1 MELYNHEHYADP
13 TAFEAIRNTMPHNR
27 EKAEAADNNGCL
39 RLIEDVIRQAI
50 ADHLHALRRLPDPE
64 ARRQLAETEAF
75 FRSER
80 FRRLTRFDGQKV
92 LRMIR
97 KERDF
102 E

>member
-1 MELYNHEHYADP
+1 MDIYNHEHYPDP
-13 TAFEAIRNTMPHNR
+13 TASEAIHTVMSHNR
-27 EKAEAADNNGCL
+27 EKADAADDNGCL

-50 ADHLHALRRLPDPE
+50 ADHLHALRRLPDSE

-80 FRRLTRFDGQKV
+80 FRRLTHFDGEKV
-92 LRMIR
+92 LRMLR
-97 KERDF
+97 KERDR

>member
-1 MELYNHEHYADP
+1 MDLYNHEHYPDP
-13 TAFEAIRNTMPHNR
+13 TASEAIHTVMSHNR
-27 EKAEAADNNGCL
+27 EKAEAADDNGCL

-50 ADHLHALRRLPDPE
+50 ADHIHALRGMPDPE
-64 ARRQLAETEAF
+64 ARRHLAETEAF

-80 FRRLTRFDGQKV
+80 FRRLTHFDGEKV

-97 KERDF
+97 KEQER